1 MGMPRRTSAT
11 TSATTLLPA
20 AGCLLVGLVTLVT
33 LVVTVPRTGGPPS
46 PDDADRRTVAAL
58 LDRVTVVD
66 RRVRVLGYDRDQFGG
81 WTSGVTADGGYCT
94 SREAVLVTTFGRRP
108 GSAGPPACP
117 DPGPTAV
124 DVYTGRRISPDEVEI
139 DHVVPLAAAWD
150 HGAHAWPRDRRVDFA
165 NDLALNLVAV
175 AGPVNQAKSDG
186 TPGEWLPPGD
196 GAVPCAYVARY
207 LTVSVSYGLT
217 VSDADAA
224 ASRRSCRL

>member
-11 TSATTLLPA
+11 ALLPA
-20 AGCLLVGLVTLVT
+20 AGCLLVGLVTLV
-33 LVVTVPRTGGPPS
+33 VAVPWTGGPPS

-94 SREAVLVTTFGRRP
+94 SREAVLVTTFGRHP

-124 DVYTGRRISPDEVEI
+124 DVYTGRRISPGEVQI

-175 AGPVNQAKSDG
+175 AGPVNRLFRFQSALIAPRSPPEWISD
-186 TPGEWLPPGD
+186 
-196 GAVPCAYVARY
+196 RKM
-207 LTVSVSYGLT
+207 
-217 VSDADAA
+217 
-224 ASRRSCRL
+224 

>member
-1 MGMPRRTSAT
+1 MGTLRRTTTAT
-11 TSATTLLPA
+11 ALLPA
-20 AGCLLVGLVTLVT
+20 AGCLLVALVALAT
-33 LVVTVPRTGGPPS
+33 VVAVARTGGPPS

-94 SREAVLVTTFGRRP
+94 SREAVLVTTFGRHP

-124 DVYTGRRISPDEVEI
+124 DVYTGRRISPGEVQI

-196 GAVPCAYVARY
+196 GAVPCAYIARS
-207 LTVSVSYGLT
+207 LTVSDRYGLT
-217 VSDADAA
+217 VIDADAA
-224 ASRRSCRL
+224 ASRRTSRL